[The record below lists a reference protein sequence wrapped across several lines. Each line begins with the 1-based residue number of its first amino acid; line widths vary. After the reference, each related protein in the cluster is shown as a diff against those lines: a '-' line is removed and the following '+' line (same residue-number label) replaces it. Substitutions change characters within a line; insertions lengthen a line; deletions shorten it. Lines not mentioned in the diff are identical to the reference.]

1 MYAKKSNYSK
11 ENNLIELFENVK
23 IIRSNETIIGD
34 YAKINILNESIKVTS
49 DKTSNKVKIL
59 LNNDE

>member
-1 MYAKKSNYSK
+1 M
-11 ENNLIELFENVK
+11 ELFENVK